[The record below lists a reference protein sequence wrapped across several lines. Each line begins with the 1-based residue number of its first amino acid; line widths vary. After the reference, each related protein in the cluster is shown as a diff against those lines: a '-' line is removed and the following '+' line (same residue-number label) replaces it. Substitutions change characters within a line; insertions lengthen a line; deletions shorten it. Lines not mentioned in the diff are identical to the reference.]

1 MEIQR
6 KDDINMEKRRKIFDD
21 GATTVEEV
29 SASKQKKKPELNVS
43 VNYKNVIIK
52 TVKVED
58 VLSAFAGYLPTQ
70 VNFMPRD
77 DSGECVICGNKTS
90 SSMRAI
96 CFDCIQRRGQELYL
110 KAKKSIENGDT
121 EFQI

>member
-1 MEIQR
+1 
-6 KDDINMEKRRKIFDD
+6 MEKRRKIFDD
-21 GATTVEEV
+21 GAATVEEISV
-29 SASKQKKKPELNVS
+29 AKQKKKPELNVT
-43 VNYKNVIIK
+43 VNNKNVIMK

-90 SSMRAI
+90 SSMRTI
-96 CFDCIQRRGQELYL
+96 CFDCLQRRGQELYL
-110 KAKKSIENGDT
+110 KAKKSVEIGDK